1 MPDPVLTQDGGARSR
16 ALSYTPQMVVGEAES
31 DLNYRAL
38 LRISARG
45 TNFQSG
51 DYTGVVTMM
60 FDAVLP
66 M

>member
-1 MPDPVLTQDGGARSR
+1 MPDPVLTQDGGVRSR
-16 ALSYTPQMVVGEAES
+16 ELSCTSQMVVGEAES
-31 DLNYRAL
+31 DLNFGAP

>member
-1 MPDPVLTQDGGARSR
+1 MPDPVLTQDGGVRSR
-16 ALSYTPQMVVGEAES
+16 ELSCTPQMVVGEAES
-31 DLNYRAL
+31 DLNYRAS

-45 TNFQSG
+45 TSFQSG
-51 DYTGVVTMM
+51 DYSGAVTMM